1 MAARL
6 TFAALGSDTGGSI
19 RMPAH
24 FCGVTGFKTTVGL
37 ISRAGAMPL
46 SQSLDTVGPLAQTV
60 EDCAL
65 LVGLMAGADPEDPT
79 TSTLPVPNYM
89 AATTGSLKGLKIGV
103 PTAFYVDDLDSE
115 VARVLDETIAT
126 LTKEGAEIVKVE
138 LPDQRQLT
146 AACQIVLATEAAA
159 FHKRWMIERPQD
171 YGAQVLMRLQNGL
184 AIPAVTYLEAM
195 RWRGPALAAYLAA
208 VTGTDAVIAPVAPM
222 PAVTIAESDVGN
234 SLDAEAVIQRIT
246 NFTRPINYLGLP
258 SLSIPTGFTGK
269 GLPVGMQLIG
279 RPFDE
284 AGLSRI
290 GAAFQ
295 RATDYHQRV
304 PKAGM
309 SNLVEIRDLNIR
321 FTGER
326 TVHAVNDISLSLGE
340 GEVLGLL
347 GESGSGKSVTL
358 RALMRLLP
366 QKRTQISGTVK
377 VLGRDVLAMNDE
389 QLSAFRGQ
397 TVSMIFQEPALALDP
412 VYTIGDQIA
421 ESVMRHEGKSQKEGT
436 ARALEMLEVVR
447 IPSAK
452 RRLEAYPHEMSGGM
466 RQRAMIALALACKPK
481 ILLADEPTTALDAT
495 VQIQILLL
503 LRELQREFGMSVIF
517 VTHDIG
523 VAIEIC
529 DRVAV
534 MYAGQIV
541 EQGRLRDIVRSPV
554 HPYAKGLLASTVH
567 GAKRGQRLET
577 IPGTPPSLD
586 KAPASCSFAP
596 RCSYAQPRCSERLPP
611 NVQVSPD
618 RTARCVLAEPAEVSL
633 RANRSGAAIA
643 IRRMAGLCRRGI
655 ARLLIRASAS
665 EARGSLG
672 LQRRVTRSGP

>member
-1 MAARL
+1 
-6 TFAALGSDTGGSI
+6 
-19 RMPAH
+19 
-24 FCGVTGFKTTVGL
+24 
-37 ISRAGAMPL
+37 
-46 SQSLDTVGPLAQTV
+46 
-60 EDCAL
+60 
-65 LVGLMAGADPEDPT
+65 
-79 TSTLPVPNYM
+79 
-89 AATTGSLKGLKIGV
+89 
-103 PTAFYVDDLDSE
+103 
-115 VARVLDETIAT
+115 
-126 LTKEGAEIVKVE
+126 
-138 LPDQRQLT
+138 
-146 AACQIVLATEAAA
+146 
-159 FHKRWMIERPQD
+159 
-171 YGAQVLMRLQNGL
+171 
-184 AIPAVTYLEAM
+184 
-195 RWRGPALAAYLAA
+195 
-208 VTGTDAVIAPVAPM
+208 
-222 PAVTIAESDVGN
+222 
-234 SLDAEAVIQRIT
+234 
-246 NFTRPINYLGLP
+246 
-258 SLSIPTGFTGK
+258 
-269 GLPVGMQLIG
+269 
-279 RPFDE
+279 
-284 AGLSRI
+284 
-290 GAAFQ
+290 
-295 RATDYHQRV
+295 
-304 PKAGM
+304 M

-366 QKRTQISGTVK
+366 RKRTEIAGTVK
-377 VLGRDVLAMNDE
+377 VLGRDVLAMNE
-389 QLSAFRGQ
+389 GELSAFRGQ

-412 VYTIGDQIA
+412 VYTIGRQIA
-421 ESVMRHEGKSQKEGT
+421 ESVMRHEGKSQKEAT

-541 EQGRLRDIVRSPV
+541 EQGRLRDIVRTPV

-596 RCSYAQPRCSERLPP
+596 RCSFTQPRCTERLPP
-611 NVQVSPD
+611 NIQVSPD
-618 RTARCVLAEPAEVSL
+618 RMARCVLAEPVEAT
-633 RANRSGAAIA
+633 AAI
-643 IRRMAGLCRRGI
+643 
-655 ARLLIRASAS
+655 
-665 EARGSLG
+665 
-672 LQRRVTRSGP
+672 